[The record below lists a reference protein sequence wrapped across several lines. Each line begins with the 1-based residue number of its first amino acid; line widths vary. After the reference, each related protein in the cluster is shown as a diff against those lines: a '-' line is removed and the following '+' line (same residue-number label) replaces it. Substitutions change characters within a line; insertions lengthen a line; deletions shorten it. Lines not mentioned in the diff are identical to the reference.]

1 MKKLIVVLVA
11 TFLVGAVSEAQTT
24 SANLVGYSKVSVTG
38 GQLSLV
44 AVNFDT
50 GGLTVND
57 MFGDLPN
64 LSTVYIWDK
73 AANTYVSSTKGRA
86 GFSPNPAIS
95 NGDAMWVLA
104 SGSAET
110 DVIVAGEVN
119 TASQTTNTLNG
130 LDAVG
135 LGYPV
140 AISFESTSL
149 SSQAPNLSTLNV
161 WNGSGYDTYTKGRA
175 GWGASSVNIG
185 VSQGF
190 WINTPSEVEWVEDRP
205 FTF

>member
-11 TFLVGAVSEAQTT
+11 TFLVSAVSEAQTT